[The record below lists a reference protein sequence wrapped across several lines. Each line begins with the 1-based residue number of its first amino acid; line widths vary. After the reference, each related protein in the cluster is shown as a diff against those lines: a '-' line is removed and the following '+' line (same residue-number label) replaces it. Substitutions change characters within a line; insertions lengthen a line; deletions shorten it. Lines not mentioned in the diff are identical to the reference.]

1 MLNRYYLQLIDEE
14 EAAIDHE
21 RIVEFDWNGQELV
34 VIAES

>member
-14 EAAIDHE
+14 DAPVGHE
-21 RIVEFDWNGQELV
+21 RIAEFDWNGQELV